1 MRAKV
6 AVLLAVLP
14 VLAACGQPAYLADAP
29 PPADPAP
36 AVTGAPGAIS
46 STELNTALFGTP
58 TGPATGM
65 ATGTAN
71 LSQPAPVTNSAPSAV
86 APAAPQP
93 AAPQPE
99 EGNALGIS
107 NTQDFKTVTANETI
121 EQNKARI
128 EANKAAYQQI
138 EPTAL
143 PVRPDASKTS
153 TVVDYA
159 LSATNALGQQVYDR
173 PAPKP
178 DTTAA
183 NCLNYTSEE
192 AAQEAFLKAGGPKR
206 DPKRLDPDGDGFAC
220 KFDPTPFQK
229 AAG

>member
-14 VLAACGQPAYLADAP
+14 VLAACSQPAYLSDAP

-36 AVTGAPGAIS
+36 AATGTPGAIS

-58 TGPATGM
+58 TGPATGLS
-65 ATGTAN
+65 TGTAN
-71 LSQPAPVTNSAPSAV
+71 LSQTAPVTNSAPTAV
-86 APAAPQP
+86 APAAP
-93 AAPQPE
+93 ASA

-153 TVVDYA
+153 SVIDYA